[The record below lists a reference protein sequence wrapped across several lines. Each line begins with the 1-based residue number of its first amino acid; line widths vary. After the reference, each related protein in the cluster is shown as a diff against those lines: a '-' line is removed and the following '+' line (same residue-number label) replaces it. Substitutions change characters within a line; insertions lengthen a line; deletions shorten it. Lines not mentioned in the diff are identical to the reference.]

1 MSRSATLKLLVL
13 FLALAFAA
21 NPAEAGSKRK
31 RVAKH
36 SPAASAQTGLR
47 HEGPRMIGIRPGYW
61 ISNGAVSPMTAMA
74 ASGPATGG
82 TVPTDRRAPMTFL
95 PSLEVMLAYTAAG
108 IVLVITPGP
117 DMTLFLGQTLTGGR
131 ARGMAAYLGA
141 SAGLVVHTMLAAFGL
156 SALLAHS
163 ATAFGVLKVLGVA
176 YLLWLAI
183 AALRHGSALTLQPG
197 AAEPPQPLSRVFL
210 MGVAVNLLNPKIV
223 MFFLTFLPQFV
234 SASDPHAGAK
244 LMFLGLYF
252 IVLAVPICFVLIV
265 TADRFT
271 AAIRRSPRVM
281 RAIDW
286 LFATLMGAFAVR
298 LLFARA
304 D

>member
-1 MSRSATLKLLVL
+1 
-13 FLALAFAA
+13 
-21 NPAEAGSKRK
+21 
-31 RVAKH
+31 
-36 SPAASAQTGLR
+36 
-47 HEGPRMIGIRPGYW
+47 
-61 ISNGAVSPMTAMA
+61 
-74 ASGPATGG
+74 
-82 TVPTDRRAPMTFL
+82 MTFVPDL
-95 PSLEVMLAYTAAG
+95 NVMLAYTAAAV
-108 IVLVITPGP
+108 ILVITPGP

-131 ARGMAAYLGA
+131 ARGIAAYLGA

-163 ATAFGVLKVLGVA
+163 ATAFGVLKITGVA
-176 YLLWLAI
+176 YLVWLAFD
-183 AALRHGSALTLQPG
+183 ALRRGSALTLGSG
-197 AAEPPQPLSRVFL
+197 AAEPQPLGQVFL
-210 MGVAVNLLNPKIV
+210 MGVGINLLNPKII

-252 IVLAVPICFVLIV
+252 IVLAVPICFVLIL
-265 TADRFT
+265 AAERFT

-281 RAIDW
+281 RAIDY
-286 LFATLMGAFAVR
+286 LFASLMGAFAVR